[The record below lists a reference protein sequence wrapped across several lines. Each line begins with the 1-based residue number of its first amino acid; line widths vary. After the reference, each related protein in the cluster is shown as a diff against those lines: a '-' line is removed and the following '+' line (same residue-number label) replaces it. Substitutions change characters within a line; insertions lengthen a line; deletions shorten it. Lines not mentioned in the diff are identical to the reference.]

1 MTRARRTEAAEKTSE
16 GICAFCQSRA
26 VQRVKLD
33 QILVFAETS
42 LMMSSLDS
50 FERKIDQ
57 LLAITQSLR
66 DENDMLRLR
75 VASLEAE
82 KSALNNKIIVT
93 CERLA
98 ALRDQLP
105 EMPEP

>member
-1 MTRARRTEAAEKTSE
+1 VQLRQPLSSAR
-16 GICAFCQSRA
+16 C
-26 VQRVKLD
+26 VKLD

-50 FERKIDQ
+50 LERKIDQ
-57 LLAITQSLR
+57 LLAIAQNLR

-75 VASLEAE
+75 VAALDAE
-82 KSALNNKIIVT
+82 KTALNEKIIVT

>member
-1 MTRARRTEAAEKTSE
+1 
-16 GICAFCQSRA
+16 
-26 VQRVKLD
+26 
-33 QILVFAETS
+33 
-42 LMMSSLDS
+42 MMSSLDS

-57 LLAITQSLR
+57 LLAIMESLR
-66 DENDMLRLR
+66 DENEMLRLR

-82 KSALNNKIIVT
+82 KMALNSKITTT

-105 EMPEP
+105 EMSEP

>member
-1 MTRARRTEAAEKTSE
+1 VPWTRL
-16 GICAFCQSRA
+16 G
-26 VQRVKLD
+26 LD

-57 LLAITQSLR
+57 LLTIMQRLR
-66 DENDMLRLR
+66 DENDALRLR

-82 KSALNNKIIVT
+82 KLALNNKIIAT

-105 EMPEP
+105 EMLEP

>member
-1 MTRARRTEAAEKTSE
+1 
-16 GICAFCQSRA
+16 
-26 VQRVKLD
+26 
-33 QILVFAETS
+33 
-42 LMMSSLDS
+42 MMSSLDS
-50 FERKIDQ
+50 LERKIDQ
-57 LLAITQSLR
+57 LLDIAQNLR

-75 VASLEAE
+75 VAALDAE
-82 KSALNNKIIVT
+82 KTALNEKIIVT

>member
-1 MTRARRTEAAEKTSE
+1 
-16 GICAFCQSRA
+16 
-26 VQRVKLD
+26 
-33 QILVFAETS
+33 
-42 LMMSSLDS
+42 MMSSLDS

-66 DENDMLRLR
+66 DENEMLRLR
-75 VASLEAE
+75 VISLEAE
-82 KSALNNKIIVT
+82 KTALNDKITIT

-105 EMPEP
+105 EMSEP

>member
-1 MTRARRTEAAEKTSE
+1 
-16 GICAFCQSRA
+16 
-26 VQRVKLD
+26 
-33 QILVFAETS
+33 
-42 LMMSSLDS
+42 MMSSLDS

-57 LLAITQSLR
+57 LLAIMHGLR
-66 DENDMLRLR
+66 SENETLRLR
-75 VASLEAE
+75 VATLEAE
-82 KSALNNKIIVT
+82 KSALNQKIIVT